1 MPPIRFAIALAPSQL
16 DWGAY
21 LAAAQ
26 AADEMRY
33 ETFWGY
39 DHLMPIFGDMSG
51 PNFECYTTM
60 AGIAAATKRIR
71 VGALVSGVAYRNPAL
86 QIKEATQVDVIS
98 GGRFDFGIGAGW
110 AEREFQAFDI
120 PFAAPKDRI
129 GMLRETLDLAKL
141 MWSGDPRKTVSY
153 EGKYVK
159 ATDVFLNP
167 QPVQRPRP
175 PILIG
180 GGGEQLTLRVVA
192 RHADIWHG
200 FGDADTIRRKIE
212 LIDGYAAAIGRDPGE
227 IAKSTSASIWV
238 GDRVPDEALAKISS
252 LNGRPVDQLRQ
263 TFIQGTPEAIEAKLR
278 DLIALGVTY
287 IVITGSHPSLTD
299 NWRRISDEIIP
310 RFANG

>member
-1 MPPIRFAIALAPSQL
+1 MPPVRFAIQLAPSQL
-16 DWGAY
+16 EWGEY

-26 AADEMRY
+26 AADTMRF

-39 DHLMPIFGDMSG
+39 DHMMPIFGDMSG

-110 AEREFQAFDI
+110 AEREFKAFDI
-120 PFAAPKDRI
+120 PFHTPRERI

-141 MWSGDPRKTVSY
+141 MWSGDPRKKVSY

-159 ATDVFLNP
+159 ATDIFLNP
-167 QPVQRPRP
+167 QPVQSPRP

-192 RHADIWHG
+192 RHADIWHA
-200 FGDADTIRRKIE
+200 FGDHDTLRRKIALLDE
-212 LIDGYAAAIGRDPGE
+212 YARGYGRDPQE
-227 IAKSTSASIWV
+227 IARSTNASVWV
-238 GDRVPDEALAKISS
+238 GDSVPDEALARISS
-252 LNGRPVDQLRQ
+252 LNGRPVDQLRP
-263 TFIQGTPEAIEAKLR
+263 TYITGTPEAIEAKLR
-278 DLIALGVTY
+278 DLLALGITY
-287 IVITGSHPSLTD
+287 IIFTGGHPSLTD